1 MITYALSIF
10 LSAFLLF
17 QIQPLISKTLLPWFG
32 GTSSLWTA
40 AMLFFQI
47 LLTGGYAYA
56 NWLVRLRSA
65 KKQTLT
71 HLVLLAVSVC
81 LIAALWMLWPSPITP
96 GSILKPAEVSHPVA
110 YLFFLLTI
118 SVGLPFFVLSTN
130 SPLTQAWFSRKFP
143 GRSPYWLYSL
153 SNTGSLL
160 GLIAFPFVFEP
171 LFSIR
176 WQGWLW
182 AGSYL
187 LCAALAA
194 YNALKSLRLSPSAD
208 RSAETPSQIS
218 LPKIKKS
225 SQTFWILLSA
235 CASILLLA
243 VTSQIT
249 QEVAAIPFLWVIPL
263 ALYLLS
269 FVLTFSDKGW
279 YKRKLF
285 TVLLLAATIA
295 CFFVLLKPQTHFIL
309 QIVIYN
315 FFLFVAVMIC
325 NGELYAL
332 RPQSSHLTR
341 FYLLGSIG
349 GALGGLFVNLAA
361 PLLFKGYWELYVG
374 LAFVWSL
381 LAFAWPRTSTPSR
394 FKPGFWVV
402 AMAEVVMIVC
412 VYLIITS
419 TGGNL
424 FVKRNFYGVVTVRQ
438 NEVGAAKQG
447 TNILVHGTTM
457 HGFQFIEPALSRIPT
472 SYFSKNSGVGL
483 AILNHPRY
491 DSGMRV
497 GILGLGAGTL
507 AAYGQ
512 AADDYRFYEINPVM
526 IDLANGLNGYFSYI
540 EDSPAHNTIIPG
552 DARLSLE
559 NELDSGIQH
568 NFDLLVLDTF
578 SSDSIPV
585 HLVTREAFEVYLQTL
600 APDGFIAAHI
610 SNNRLDLRPVFWQLA
625 QFYNLEMAVIQTSAE
640 DGDPSAAQSVW
651 VLLTRDAELLQNPA
665 LANQIDGLTGF
676 RRDIRLWT
684 DDYSNLIQLL
694 R

>member
-1 MITYALSIF
+1 MLTYALSIF

-32 GTSSLWTA
+32 GASSLWTA

-71 HLVLLAVSVC
+71 HLGLLAVSVC
-81 LIAALWMLWPSPITP
+81 LIAALWLLWPSPITP
-96 GSILKPAEVSHPVA
+96 GSSLKPAEISHPVA

-160 GLIAFPFVFEP
+160 GLAAFPFVFEP

-176 WQGWLW
+176 WQGWIW
-182 AGSYL
+182 AGCYL
-187 LCAALAA
+187 LFAVLAA
-194 YNALKSLRLSPSAD
+194 HNALKTLRHAPT
-208 RSAETPSQIS
+208 AERAAEKPAEIN
-218 LPKIKKS
+218 LLKIKKS
-225 SQTFWILLSA
+225 SQILWILLSA

-279 YKRKLF
+279 YHRKLF
-285 TVLLLAATIA
+285 FVLLLAATIA
-295 CFFVLLKPQTHFIL
+295 CFFVLLKPQTHFIV

-315 FFLFVAVMIC
+315 FFLFTAVMIC

-374 LAFVWSL
+374 LAFVWIL
-381 LAFAWPRTSTPSR
+381 LAMVWPRTSSPSR
-394 FKPGFWVV
+394 IKPGFWVV
-402 AMAEVVMIVC
+402 AVADVVVIVC
-412 VYLIITS
+412 LYFIIS
-419 TGGNL
+419 SSGGNL

-438 NEVGAAKQG
+438 NEVGAAQQPA
-447 TNILVHGTTM
+447 NLLVHGTTI
-457 HGFQFIEPALSRIPT
+457 HGFQFIEPALRSTPT
-472 SYFSKNSGVGL
+472 SYFNKNSGVGL
-483 AILNHPRY
+483 AILNHPSY
-491 DSGMRV
+491 GSGMRV
-497 GILGLGAGTL
+497 GVLGLGAGTL

-512 AADDYRFYEINPVM
+512 SADDYRFYEINPVM

-540 EDSPAHNTIIPG
+540 EDSAAHNTLVLG

-559 NELDSGIQH
+559 NELDSGIKH

-600 APDGFIAAHI
+600 APDGLIAAHI
-610 SNNRLDLRPVFWQLA
+610 SNNRLDLRPVFWLLA
-625 QFYNLEMAVIQTSAE
+625 EYYNLEMAIIQTAAQ
-640 DGDPSAAQSVW
+640 DGDSASAQSVW

-665 LANQIDGLTGF
+665 LANQMDDLRGF

>member
-1 MITYALSIF
+1 MLTYALSIF

-32 GTSSLWTA
+32 GASSLWTA

-56 NWLVRLRSA
+56 NWMVRLRSV

-71 HLVLLAVSVC
+71 HVGLLAVSVC
-81 LIAALWMLWPSPITP
+81 LIAALWVLWPSPITP
-96 GSILKPAEVSHPVA
+96 GSSLKPAEISHPVA

-160 GLIAFPFVFEP
+160 GLAAFPFVFEP

-176 WQGWLW
+176 WQGWIW
-182 AGSYL
+182 ASCYL
-187 LCAALAA
+187 LFAVLAA
-194 YNALKSLRLSPSAD
+194 HNALKTLRHAPT
-208 RSAETPSQIS
+208 AERAAEKPAEIN
-218 LPKIKKS
+218 LLKIKKS
-225 SQTFWILLSA
+225 SQILWILLSA

-279 YKRKLF
+279 YHRKVF
-285 TVLLLAATIA
+285 FVLLLAATIA

-309 QIVIYN
+309 QIIIYN
-315 FFLFVAVMIC
+315 FFLFTAVMIC

-374 LAFVWSL
+374 LAFVWIL
-381 LAFAWPRTSTPSR
+381 LALTWPRTSAPSR
-394 FKPGFWVV
+394 IKPGFWVV
-402 AMAEVVMIVC
+402 AVADVVVIVC
-412 VYLIITS
+412 LYFIIS
-419 TGGNL
+419 SSGSNL
-424 FVKRNFYGVVTVRQ
+424 FVKRNFYGVVTVQQ
-438 NEVGAAKQG
+438 NEVGAAQQPA
-447 TNILVHGTTM
+447 NLLVHGTTI
-457 HGFQFIEPALSRIPT
+457 HGFQFIEPALRSTPT

-483 AILNHPRY
+483 AILNHPSY
-491 DSGMRV
+491 GSGMRV
-497 GILGLGAGTL
+497 GVLGLGAGTL

-512 AADDYRFYEINPVM
+512 SADDYRFYEINPVM

-540 EDSPAHNTIIPG
+540 EDSAAHNTLVLG

-559 NELDSGIQH
+559 NELDSGIKH

-600 APDGFIAAHI
+600 APDGLIAAHI
-610 SNNRLDLRPVFWQLA
+610 SNNRLDLRPVFWLLA
-625 QFYNLEMAVIQTSAE
+625 EYYNLEMAIIQTAAQ
-640 DGDPSAAQSVW
+640 DGDSASAQSVW
-651 VLLTRDAELLQNPA
+651 VLLTRDIELLQNPA

>member
-32 GTSSLWTA
+32 GASSLWTA

-56 NWLVRLRSA
+56 NWLVRLPGA

-71 HLVLLAVSVC
+71 HLALLAGSVC
-81 LIAALWMLWPSPITP
+81 LIAALWLFWPSPITP
-96 GSILKPAEVSHPVA
+96 GSSLKPVEVSHPVA

-143 GRSPYWLYSL
+143 GRSPYWLYAL

-176 WQGWLW
+176 WQGWIW
-182 AGSYL
+182 AGCYL
-187 LCAALAA
+187 LFVVLAA
-194 YNALKSLRLSPSAD
+194 INALNSLRYIPAAERAD
-208 RSAETPSQIS
+208 ETTAERSHQ
-218 LPKIKKS
+218 KIKKS
-225 SQTFWILLSA
+225 SQTYWILFSA

-263 ALYLLS
+263 SLYLLS

-279 YKRKLF
+279 YKRTLF

-295 CFFVLLKPQTHFIL
+295 CIFVILKPQTHFIL

-315 FFLFVAVMIC
+315 FFLFAAVMIC
-325 NGELYAL
+325 NAELYAL
-332 RPQSSHLTR
+332 RPQSSQLTR

-374 LAFVWSL
+374 LAFVWIL
-381 LAFAWPRTSTPSR
+381 LAFTWPRTSAPSR
-394 FKPGFWVV
+394 FKPGFVIVAVADVV
-402 AMAEVVMIVC
+402 VIVC
-412 VYLIITS
+412 IYFIITS
-419 TGGNL
+419 SAGNL

-438 NEVGAAKQG
+438 NEVGAAQQAA
-447 TNILVHGTTM
+447 NVLVHGTTM
-457 HGFQFIEPALSRIPT
+457 HGFQFIDPALRGIPT
-472 SYFSKNSGVGL
+472 SYYSKNSGVGL
-483 AILNHPRY
+483 AILNHPY
-491 DSGMRV
+491 YTSGMRV
-497 GILGLGAGTL
+497 GVLGLGAGTL

-512 AADDYRFYEINPVM
+512 PGDEYRFYEINPVM
-526 IDLANGLNGYFSYI
+526 VDLANGLNGYFSFI
-540 EDSPAHNTIIPG
+540 EDSPAQNTIVPG

-559 NELDSGIQH
+559 NELSSGMQH

-585 HLVTREAFEVYLQTL
+585 HLVTRQAFEVYLQTL
-600 APDGFIAAHI
+600 APDGLIAAHI
-610 SNNRLDLRPVFWQLA
+610 SNSRLDLRPVFWQLA
-625 QFYNLEMAVIQTSAE
+625 EYYNLEMAVIQTSVE
-640 DGDPSAAQSVW
+640 DANPAAAQSVW
-651 VLLTRDAELLQNPA
+651 VLLSRDAELLQNPA
-665 LANQIDGLTGF
+665 FVNQTDSLTGF

>member
-17 QIQPLISKTLLPWFG
+17 QIQPLVSKTLLPWFG
-32 GTSSLWTA
+32 GASSLWTA

-56 NWLVRLRSA
+56 NGLVRLRST
-65 KKQTLT
+65 KKQTFT
-71 HLVLLAVSVC
+71 HLIVLTLSVC
-81 LIAALWMLWPSPITP
+81 LIAVLWMIWPSPVTP
-96 GSILKPAEVSHPVA
+96 GSNLKPTEVSHPMA

-118 SVGLPFFVLSTN
+118 TVGLPFFVLSTN
-130 SPLTQAWFSRKFP
+130 SPLTQDWFSRKFP
-143 GRSPYWLYSL
+143 GRSPYWLYAL

-160 GLIAFPFVFEP
+160 GLVAFPFVFEP

-176 WQGWLW
+176 WQGWIW
-182 AGSYL
+182 AGGYL
-187 LCAALAA
+187 LFALLAA
-194 YNALKSLRLSPSAD
+194 FNVLKSLRHSPVSD
-208 RSAETPSQIS
+208 TPTETHAAVAPHNIKISTQIY
-218 LPKIKKS
+218 
-225 SQTFWILLSA
+225 WIFFSA

-279 YKRKLF
+279 YNRKLF
-285 TVLLLAATIA
+285 GAFLLAATIA
-295 CFFVLLKPQTHFIL
+295 CFYVLLKPQTHFIT
-309 QIVIYN
+309 QIIIYN
-315 FFLFVAVMIC
+315 FFLFTAVMIC
-325 NGELYAL
+325 NGELYSL
-332 RPQSSHLTR
+332 RPHAARLTR
-341 FYLLGSIG
+341 FYLLGSVG
-349 GALGGLFVNLAA
+349 GALGGLFVNLVA

-374 LAFVWSL
+374 LAFVWIL
-381 LAFAWPRTSTPSR
+381 LALVWPRTSSTSH

-402 AMAEVVMIVC
+402 AVADVVVIVC
-412 VYLIITS
+412 VYFVITS
-419 TGGNL
+419 TSGNL

-438 NEVGAAKQG
+438 NEIGAQQAA
-447 TNILVHGTTM
+447 NVLVHGTTM
-457 HGFQFIEPALSRIPT
+457 HGFQFIDPALRETPT
-472 SYFSKNSGVGL
+472 SYFNKESGVGL

-491 DSGMRV
+491 NSGMRV
-497 GILGLGAGTL
+497 GVLGLGAGTL

-512 AADDYRFYEINPVM
+512 PNDDYRFYEINPVM
-526 IDLANGLNGYFSYI
+526 IDLANGLNGYFSFI
-540 EDSPAHNTIIPG
+540 TDNPAKNAIILG

-559 NELDSGIQH
+559 NELKSGMQH

-585 HLVTREAFEVYLQTL
+585 HLVTREAFEVYLRTL
-600 APDGFIAAHI
+600 APDGMIAAHI
-610 SNNRLDLRPVFWQLA
+610 SNSRLDLRPVFWQLA
-625 QFYNLEMAVIQTSAE
+625 QYYNLEMAVIHTPAE
-640 DGDPSAAQSVW
+640 NRDSSSAQSVW
-651 VLLTRDAELLQNPA
+651 VLLTRDSQLLELPA
-665 LANQIDGLTGF
+665 LQDRTSPLTGF
-676 RRDIRLWT
+676 RHDIRLWT